1 MRFFLNASA
10 APLFNVI
17 KKFISQRRKNHYEQ
31 ITKLQQITAKYN
43 YDGMT
48 FHDNYQCIQPV
59 EDLNSVCTCIYE
71 LDDDN
76 IRLIQAGNIDYLT
89 NDFMYLLR
97 IDDQEDQI
105 TEHILITFVYLTYT
119 LLR

>member
-1 MRFFLNASA
+1 M
-10 APLFNVI
+10 
-17 KKFISQRRKNHYEQ
+17 
-31 ITKLQQITAKYN
+31 TKLQQITAKYN

-48 FHDNYQCIQPV
+48 FPDNYQCIQPV

-105 TEHILITFVYLTYT
+105 TFK
-119 LLR
+119 